1 MKLDCLVI
9 QFAKFPRLGAVK
21 TRLKSLLHDEGC
33 LQLHLEL
40 MQAVNRNIGSS
51 GLFQILSLDQLGQH
65 DVITELGKNSPILIQ
80 QGDDLG
86 QRMQHAMAWGL
97 ERAKKVIIVGSDC
110 PVLNAQHLQ
119 KVRDELSK
127 HDHVFIPA
135 EDGGYVLIASTE
147 CFKPVFQ
154 GISWGTDKVFAQTQ
168 EKLIQGNKKAAY
180 LEPLWDVDR
189 PEDYQR
195 LVKAFPNWPQM

>member
-21 TRLKSLLHDEGC
+21 TRLKSLLFDEGC

-40 MQAVNRNIGSS
+40 MQAVNKNIGSS

-65 DVITELGKNSPILIQ
+65 DVITALGKKSPILIQ

-97 ERAKKVIIVGSDC
+97 ERAQKVIIVGSDC
-110 PVLNAQHLQ
+110 PVLSGKHLQ
-119 KVRDELSK
+119 KVSDELSN

-147 CFKPVFQ
+147 CFIPVYQ
-154 GISWGTDKVFAQTQ
+154 GISWGSDKVFLQTQ
-168 EKLIQGNKKAAY
+168 EKLMQGNKKAA
-180 LEPLWDVDR
+180 LLDALWDVDR

-195 LVKAFPNWPQM
+195 LVKKYPNWPVM